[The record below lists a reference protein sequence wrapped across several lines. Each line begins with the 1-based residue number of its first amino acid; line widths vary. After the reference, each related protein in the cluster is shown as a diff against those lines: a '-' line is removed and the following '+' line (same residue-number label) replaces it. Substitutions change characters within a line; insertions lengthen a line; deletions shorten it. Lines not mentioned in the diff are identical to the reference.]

1 MAFSYEL
8 SGDSYVDTAF
18 ADTYNGN
25 QRNRSD
31 WNDLTTD
38 EKAAALRRATTF
50 LDHGYDWKGDVN
62 DTDNTHAWPRKNVDD
77 DEGRDIDNTTI
88 PQRIKDATAEL
99 AYIDVVES
107 ELLPVTESGE
117 TQSVK
122 AGSVEIEYAGGQG
135 SGTSLTRVNRLVSG
149 LAVSATSTQ
158 AVRT

>member
-1 MAFSYEL
+1 MSFSYEL
-8 SGDSYVDTAF
+8 SGDSYISTST

-31 WNDLTTD
+31 WNDLSAD

-62 DTDNTHAWPRKNVDD
+62 DTDNNHAWPRKNVDD
-77 DEGRDIDNTTI
+77 DEGRGMDNTTI

-99 AYIDVVES
+99 AYIDAVES